1 MSIEHQPRLRAA
13 ISLSLLFPLLALAV
27 EKPEPPTP
35 PAPTHPGEIP
45 VESFFRPRAVRSPQL
60 NPAGTHL
67 AVLAHDLKN
76 DANSLVI
83 FSLADMQVKGMRG
96 STDLNIGDFRW
107 ADDERLVFSIVKD
120 NHYAWGLYAANRN
133 DPFRVTTL
141 NSHDVVQVLGVP
153 RQRPDN
159 LLIWVRRDARNHGRD
174 NGVQE
179 IDLRRNQRNSGDV
192 MNVRHSIPIPRGY
205 AGVQRWL
212 RDRQGEIRY
221 AAVFSKGQIFLL
233 RRDDDKW
240 TPVTIDLALDEPL
253 AVDADPNILFVAH
266 RNATGARDLL
276 RFNTTDGS
284 HGPVLYSDEKYD
296 FGDGTVRY
304 SATEKEVI
312 GLVYARQAPEQVWL
326 RDEEVALQRSIDAA
340 LPPDHLNL
348 IVSRNRDGGRLIIL
362 SSSDRHPGSLYLFD
376 REKRQLKELSQL
388 TPWLPER
395 LMAPVRL
402 MTFKARD
409 GLKLDG
415 YVTLPLGHDE
425 SKPGPMIVLPHGGP
439 WHRDVWGYDPESQF
453 YASRGYI
460 VFRPNYRGSTGY
472 NDEISHRPRMEFRQ
486 MHDDVTDGV
495 RALVAA
501 RIADPAHLAI
511 VGASFGGYLAVA
523 GAAFEPDLYKC
534 ATSYAGVFDVETMM
548 KEDRDNDNVFRYD
561 WLRRELGDP
570 GKNREKFEAMS
581 PLHSVD
587 KVKIPLFIAHGT
599 EDNNADTDQ
608 SRRLVKALKKAG
620 VSHEVMFIPGESH
633 GLAVLKHRV
642 EYFTR
647 VEAFLRK
654 NI

>member
-1 MSIEHQPRLRAA
+1 MPPIISARLA
-13 ISLSLLFPLLALAV
+13 SVLLFAPLLGLCAPADSAA
-27 EKPEPPTP
+27 P

-45 VESFFRPRAVRSPQL
+45 VESFFRPRSVRSPQL

-67 AVLAHDLKN
+67 ALLAHDLKN
-76 DANSLVI
+76 DANSLAI
-83 FSLADMQVKGMRG
+83 FSLADMQVKGVRG
-96 STDLNIGDFRW
+96 STDPNIGAFTW

-133 DPFRVTTL
+133 DPYRVTTL
-141 NSHDVVQVLGVP
+141 NSRDVVQVLGVP
-153 RQRPDN
+153 RQRPDS
-159 LLIWVRRDARNHGRD
+159 LLIWVQRDARYDGRD

-179 IDLRRNQRNSGDV
+179 IDLRRNQRNPGDV

-205 AGVQRWL
+205 AGVRRWL

-221 AAVFSKGQIFLL
+221 AAAHSKGRISLL

-240 TPVTIDLALDEPL
+240 APVAIDLALDEPL
-253 AVDADPNILFVAH
+253 AVDTDPNILFVAH
-266 RNATGARDLL
+266 RNATGARDLM

-296 FGDGTVRY
+296 FGEGTVHY
-304 SATEKEVI
+304 SAAEKEII

-326 RDEEVALQRSIDAA
+326 RDEEAALQRRIDAA
-340 LPPDHLNL
+340 LPPNHLNL
-348 IVSRNRDGGRLIIL
+348 IASRSRDGKRLIIR

-376 REKRQLKELSQL
+376 RDKLQLKEL
-388 TPWLPER
+388 TAVAPWLPER

-402 MTFKARD
+402 MTYKARD

-425 SKPGPMIVLPHGGP
+425 SKPGPVIVLPHGGP

-472 NDEISHRPRMEFRQ
+472 NDEISHRPRMEFRR

-501 RIADPAHLAI
+501 KIADPAHLAI

-523 GAAFEPDLYKC
+523 GAAFEPGLYQC
-534 ATSYAGVFDVETMM
+534 AVSYAGVFDVKTMM
-548 KEDRDNDNVFRYD
+548 KDDRDNDNVFRRD
-561 WLRRELGDP
+561 WFRRELGDP
-570 GKNREKFEAMS
+570 EKNREKFEAMS

-587 KVKIPLFIAHGT
+587 KIKVPLFIAHGT
-599 EDNNADTDQ
+599 EDNNADTEQ
-608 SRRLVKALKKAG
+608 SHRLVKALKKAG
-620 VSHEVMFIPGESH
+620 VPHEAMFIPGESH
-633 GLAVLKHRV
+633 GLAELKHRV
-642 EYFTR
+642 DYFTR
-647 VEAFLRK
+647 VEAFLK
-654 NI
+654 KHL